1 MTMRILMAD
10 DHPVVRMGY
19 RKILE
24 EVPGPITVEE
34 TSNGDETI
42 EKATT
47 AAFDVVL
54 LDISMPGKSGIDVLR
69 ELKRLR
75 PSLPV
80 LMLSMYPEEEY
91 AVRAFKEGA
100 SGYLSKKSAP
110 EELVTA
116 IKTVFKGRKYLSPS
130 LGEFLASSLA
140 IETED
145 PPHRRLSD
153 REFHVMQ
160 MIVSGKLI
168 KQIAS
173 ELNLSP
179 KTISTYRSRIL
190 QKINVENNAE
200 LIQYALKH
208 RLFE

>member
-1 MTMRILMAD
+1 VIRILIAD

-24 EVPGPITVEE
+24 EVPGLLSVEE
-34 TSNGDETI
+34 TSNGEETI
-42 EKATT
+42 EKATST
-47 AAFDVVL
+47 VFDVVL

-69 ELKRLR
+69 ELKRIR
-75 PSLPV
+75 PALPV

-116 IKTVFKGRKYLSPS
+116 IKTVLKGRKYLSPS

-140 IETED
+140 IETEQL
-145 PPHRRLSD
+145 PHRRLSD

-179 KTISTYRSRIL
+179 KTISTYRARIL
-190 QKINVENNAE
+190 QKLNVENNAE

>member
-1 MTMRILMAD
+1 VIRILIAD

-24 EVPGPITVEE
+24 EVPGLLSVEE
-34 TSNGDETI
+34 TSNGEETI
-42 EKATT
+42 EKATST
-47 AAFDVVL
+47 VFDVVL

-69 ELKRLR
+69 ELKRIR
-75 PSLPV
+75 PALPV

-116 IKTVFKGRKYLSPS
+116 IKTVLKGRKYLSPS

-140 IETED
+140 IETEEL
-145 PPHRRLSD
+145 PHRRLSD

-179 KTISTYRSRIL
+179 KTISTYRARIL
-190 QKINVENNAE
+190 QKLNVENNAE